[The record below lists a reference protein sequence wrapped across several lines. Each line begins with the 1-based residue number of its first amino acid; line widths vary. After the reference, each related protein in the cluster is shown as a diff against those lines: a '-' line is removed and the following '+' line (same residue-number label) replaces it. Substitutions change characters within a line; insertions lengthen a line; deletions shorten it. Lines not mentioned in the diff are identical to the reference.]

1 MNLGTYPDIQA
12 VRDIL
17 KASVGQKGLVY
28 YVYSNLAN
36 NKIAE
41 AHSK

>member
-1 MNLGTYPDIQA
+1 MNLKDISNT
-12 VRDIL
+12 DIL
-17 KASVGQKGLVY
+17 KPCVIRKGLVY